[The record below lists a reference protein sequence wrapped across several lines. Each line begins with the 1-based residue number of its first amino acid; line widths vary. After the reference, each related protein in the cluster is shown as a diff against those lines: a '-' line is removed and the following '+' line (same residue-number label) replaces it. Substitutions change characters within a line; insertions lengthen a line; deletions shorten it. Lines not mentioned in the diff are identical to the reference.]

1 MTTPVYVS
9 PFTGTVVTATDVSY
23 YALAFSANTQLF
35 WPSTVNNS
43 ETPAARII
51 DCVASTSG
59 LVIALPQGNQGTLGA
74 DILFRNLGA
83 QAFTITDY
91 VGGGSFTV
99 PVGISKYVYL
109 TDNTTAAGIWHNV
122 TFAAGTSYAY
132 AAILAGA

>member
-23 YALAFSANTQLF
+23 YALSFSANTQLF

-59 LVIALPQGNQGTLGA
+59 MSG
-74 DILFRNLGA
+74 
-83 QAFTITDY
+83 
-91 VGGGSFTV
+91 VGHLL
-99 PVGISKYVYL
+99 YRLAYL
-109 TDNTTAAGIWHNV
+109 NTSI
-122 TFAAGTSYAY
+122 
-132 AAILAGA
+132 